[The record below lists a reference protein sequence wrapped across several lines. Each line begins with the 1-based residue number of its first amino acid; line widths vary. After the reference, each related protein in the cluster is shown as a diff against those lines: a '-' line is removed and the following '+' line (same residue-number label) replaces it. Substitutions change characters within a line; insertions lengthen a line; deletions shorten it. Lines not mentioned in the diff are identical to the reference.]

1 MDVQSIYAARS
12 LPRPSLSEDVLSI
25 IAKLKISFKAPFRR
39 PFVNKRRNGNVEV
52 TNWREQVLVDV
63 VRKVREKDDPDYD
76 EINAKINKLTKQTYS
91 KLMTDILEILA
102 KRDEMFRLR
111 VTTLLFDRGIRQ
123 NFYATIM
130 ADGYKDIAKVH
141 PDALHDLLSQ
151 MTMFDTL
158 YDASKVITVPSS
170 SDPGYDNA
178 ILEWTKQKDT
188 KRAFAVYVSEL
199 YTRGLVPEEIMA
211 GFVKTIVDDLTQSIR
226 RPKTDAN
233 EENVDSFVRF
243 IFAVVSKVPSLKDSV
258 RVILRIPKADTPSLN
273 FKSRFKLEDSLK

>member
-52 TNWREQVLVDV
+52 TNWREQALVDV
-63 VRKVREKDDPDYD
+63 VRKVREKDDPEYD

-258 RVILRIPKADTPSLN
+258 RVILKIAKAETPSLN
-273 FKSRFKLEDSLK
+273 MKSRFKLEDSLK